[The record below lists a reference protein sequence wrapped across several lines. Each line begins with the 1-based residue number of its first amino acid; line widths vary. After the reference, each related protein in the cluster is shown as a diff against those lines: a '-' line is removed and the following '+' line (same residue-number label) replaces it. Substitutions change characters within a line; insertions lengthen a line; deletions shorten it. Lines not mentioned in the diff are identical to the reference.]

1 MSAAQPS
8 AIGAGSAPA
17 RSAPRT
23 LSGRALFQDI
33 AYSFVSVT
41 CWLAINCLAA
51 AGLLL
56 GFFALMANLS
66 VDQFFAETANLSS
79 HYLAAD
85 GDRRGEFAEL
95 LLYLFGGFV
104 LFFCIVRRSALL
116 SVAATAKGAISND

>member
-1 MSAAQPS
+1 MTAAQPS
-8 AIGAGSAPA
+8 SGSA
-17 RSAPRT
+17 RSATRRPISVSRP
-23 LSGRALFQDI
+23 GRPLFQDI

-56 GFFALMANLS
+56 GFFALMANLNI
-66 VDQFFAETANLSS
+66 DQFFAETANLSD

-85 GDRRGEFAEL
+85 GVRRGEFAEM

-104 LFFCIVRRSALL
+104 LFFCTVRRSALL
-116 SVAATAKGAISND
+116 SAAPTNKGVNSDD

>member
-17 RSAPRT
+17 RSARGT
-23 LSGRALFQDI
+23 LPGRSLFQDI

-51 AGLLL
+51 GGLLL

-66 VDQFFAETANLSS
+66 VDQFFAETANLSN

-85 GDRRGEFAEL
+85 ADRRGEFAEL

-104 LFFCIVRRSALL
+104 MFFCIVRRSALL

>member
-1 MSAAQPS
+1 MSAAQSS
-8 AIGAGSAPA
+8 AIGPASAPA
-17 RSAPRT
+17 RSARGSIP
-23 LSGRALFQDI
+23 GRSLFQDI
-33 AYSFVSVT
+33 AFSFVSVT

-66 VDQFFAETANLSS
+66 VDQFFAETANLSN

-85 GDRRGEFAEL
+85 GHRRGEFAEL

-116 SVAATAKGAISND
+116 SVAATAKGANSND

>member
-1 MSAAQPS
+1 MTAAQPS
-8 AIGAGSAPA
+8 AGSATSA
-17 RSAPRT
+17 TGRS
-23 LSGRALFQDI
+23 LFQDI

-56 GFFALMANLS
+56 GFFALMANLNI
-66 VDQFFAETANLSS
+66 DQFFAETANLSN

-85 GDRRGEFAEL
+85 GARRGEFTEM

-104 LFFCIVRRSALL
+104 LFFCNVRRSALL
-116 SVAATAKGAISND
+116 SPAGTSKGGKFQ

>member
-1 MSAAQPS
+1 MSVAQPS
-8 AIGAGSAPA
+8 SIDSGSAPA
-17 RSAPRT
+17 RSAPGSM
-23 LSGRALFQDI
+23 SGRSLFQDI
-33 AYSFVSVT
+33 AFSFVSVT
-41 CWLAINCLAA
+41 SWLAINCLAA

-66 VDQFFAETANLSS
+66 VDQFFAETANLSN

-85 GDRRGEFAEL
+85 SDRRGEFAEL

-104 LFFCIVRRSALL
+104 LFFCIVRRLALL

>member
-1 MSAAQPS
+1 MSPAQPS

-17 RSAPRT
+17 RTAPVS
-23 LSGRALFQDI
+23 LPGRSLFQDI
-33 AYSFVSVT
+33 AYSCVSVT

-66 VDQFFAETANLSS
+66 VDQFFAETANLSN

-116 SVAATAKGAISND
+116 SAAATAKGAISND